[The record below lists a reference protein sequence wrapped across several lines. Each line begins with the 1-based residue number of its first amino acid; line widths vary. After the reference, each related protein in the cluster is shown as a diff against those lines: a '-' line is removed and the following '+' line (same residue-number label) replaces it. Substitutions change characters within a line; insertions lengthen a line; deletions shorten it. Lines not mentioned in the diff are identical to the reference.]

1 MTNELAAMQTFLAVV
16 ETQSFSAAARILGV
30 GQPSV
35 SRRISDL
42 EAHLGVALLARTT
55 RQVRPTEA
63 GTRYYEA
70 ARAAVA
76 AVESA
81 RAVAQVEASAL
92 SGTLRV
98 GCGTLFGDT
107 WLAPRLPSW
116 LERHPDLRLEVELN
130 NAQVDLVSAGLD
142 LSLRLGGPPSAE
154 LLGRRLKTFSRYL
167 MASPVWVE
175 RNGLPASPAELRP
188 ARGLLFGGPGA
199 REWVLHRGE
208 ERITVR
214 PDHPIVASTGGF
226 LETLALH
233 HVGPIMVP
241 QWIGAPRQASGEL
254 VRLLPEWEGAG
265 LPLWAVRPRHNFQ
278 SAAARMFL
286 EWVVGLSR

>member
-1 MTNELAAMQTFLAVV
+1 
-16 ETQSFSAAARILGV
+16 
-30 GQPSV
+30 
-35 SRRISDL
+35 
-42 EAHLGVALLARTT
+42 
-55 RQVRPTEA
+55 
-63 GTRYYEA
+63 
-70 ARAAVA
+70 
-76 AVESA
+76 
-81 RAVAQVEASAL
+81 
-92 SGTLRV
+92 
-98 GCGTLFGDT
+98 
-107 WLAPRLPSW
+107 
-116 LERHPDLRLEVELN
+116 
-130 NAQVDLVSAGLD
+130 
-142 LSLRLGGPPSAE
+142 
-154 LLGRRLKTFSRYL
+154 
-167 MASPVWVE
+167 
-175 RNGLPASPAELRP
+175 
-188 ARGLLFGGPGA
+188 
-199 REWVLHRGE
+199 VLHRGE